1 MVGGVMKNIVT
12 VVLSLMVF
20 ITPRVESFYP
30 VIFYAI
36 RRAYYLAQT
45 FTAYCCFVSIL
56 LFQQ

>member
-1 MVGGVMKNIVT
+1 MKNIVT